1 MSVVGWLSINSE
13 RVNTAAKE
21 FAADLADAYLD
32 LDAQIVAAFER
43 ALGRAPSVKEKVAL
57 LELSDDLSKIH
68 AVPQSNLLE
77 RICLILLNLNETI
90 YLD

>member
-1 MSVVGWLSINSE
+1 MLNSE
-13 RVNTAAKE
+13 RVNTAAKG
-21 FAADLADAYLD
+21 FAADLVDEYAD

-57 LELSDDLSKIH
+57 LELSDDLNKIH

-77 RICLILLNLNETI
+77 RVCLILLNLNETI